1 MVDAN
6 REIVVGAPPNNITN
20 TVNNNK
26 NNNNHYS
33 APQHHN
39 TGGVPVYTQEYS
51 LPHVNHENSLK
62 PPQEPIGIYRWMEG
76 QIDRR
81 TYGQTSSYF
90 VL

>member
-51 LPHVNHENSLK
+51 LPHVNHVNSAATQKYSFSLFSRCWPSFK
-62 PPQEPIGIYRWMEG
+62 FSVIRFEE
-76 QIDRR
+76 
-81 TYGQTSSYF
+81 
-90 VL
+90 